1 VSRGGQSLSERGK
14 CLESDVFKVGGGV
27 EVLHVA
33 HWKMKLVIWS
43 KIFIIVIVRKG
54 VLRRE
59 TRRQRDRQRERD
71 TESQRQ
77 GDRETEKE
85 REREVRRV
93 SCGGQWAQEPSK
105 ENSESRMFHKSSN
118 EGHS

>member
-43 KIFIIVIVRKG
+43 EIFIIVIVRKG

-59 TRRQRDRQRERD
+59 TRRQRDRQRERHR
-71 TESQRQ
+71 ESETGRQRN
-77 GDRETEKE
+77 
-85 REREVRRV
+85 RERKRERGQESLMWWAVGSGTFKGEFRITDV
-93 SCGGQWAQEPSK
+93 S
-105 ENSESRMFHKSSN
+105 
-118 EGHS
+118 

>member
-43 KIFIIVIVRKG
+43 EIFIIVIVRKG
-54 VLRRE
+54 VLQAERE
-59 TRRQRDRQRERD
+59 RERHRERERDRDRERQRDRERD
-71 TESQRQ
+71 
-77 GDRETEKE
+77 
-85 REREVRRV
+85 REVRRV